1 MWNNTEGTKKG
12 VDAIVEYF
20 IAGIAFV
27 QIILPLLDS
36 IVGVLVTGLEVIKSN
51 LSKKIVAANCE
62 IRKMQSPEESVT
74 RVIGFA
80 TSQDYG
86 EEEDYD

>member
-1 MWNNTEGTKKG
+1 M
-12 VDAIVEYF
+12 VYF
-20 IAGIAFV
+20 IAGIVFV

-51 LSKKIVAANCE
+51 WTKKIVAANCE
-62 IRKMQSPEESVT
+62 IRNMQSPEESVT

>member
-1 MWNNTEGTKKG
+1 M
-12 VDAIVEYF
+12 DAIMGYF
-20 IAGIAFV
+20 IAGIVFV

>member
-1 MWNNTEGTKKG
+1 MG
-12 VDAIVEYF
+12 YF
-20 IAGIAFV
+20 IAGIVFV

-36 IVGVLVTGLEVIKSN
+36 IVGVLVTSLEVIKSN
-51 LSKKIVAANCE
+51 WTKKIVAANCE
-62 IRKMQSPEESVT
+62 ICKMQSPEESVT

>member
-1 MWNNTEGTKKG
+1 ML
-12 VDAIVEYF
+12 YS
-20 IAGIAFV
+20 IAGIVFV

-51 LSKKIVAANCE
+51 WTKRIVAANCE
-62 IRKMQSPEESVT
+62 ISKMQNPEESVT

>member
-1 MWNNTEGTKKG
+1 M
-12 VDAIVEYF
+12 EYF
-20 IAGIAFV
+20 IAGIVFV

>member
-1 MWNNTEGTKKG
+1 M
-12 VDAIVEYF
+12 VYF
-20 IAGIAFV
+20 IAGIVFV
-27 QIILPLLDS
+27 QIILPLLAS

>member
-1 MWNNTEGTKKG
+1 ML
-12 VDAIVEYF
+12 YF
-20 IAGIAFV
+20 IAGIVFV

-86 EEEDYD
+86 EEEEEDYD

>member
-1 MWNNTEGTKKG
+1 M
-12 VDAIVEYF
+12 EYF
-20 IAGIAFV
+20 IAGIVFV

-62 IRKMQSPEESVT
+62 IRKMQSPEGSVT

>member
-1 MWNNTEGTKKG
+1 MDGTM
-12 VDAIVEYF
+12 VYF
-20 IAGIAFV
+20 IAGIVFV

>member
-1 MWNNTEGTKKG
+1 M
-12 VDAIVEYF
+12 EYF
-20 IAGIAFV
+20 IAGIVFV

-51 LSKKIVAANCE
+51 LSKKTVAANCE